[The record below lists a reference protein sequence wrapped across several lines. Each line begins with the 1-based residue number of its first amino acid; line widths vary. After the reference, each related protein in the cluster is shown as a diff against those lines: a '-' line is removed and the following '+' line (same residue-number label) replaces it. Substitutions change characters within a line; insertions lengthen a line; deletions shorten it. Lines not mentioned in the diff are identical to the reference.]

1 MKDYLISITVKNE
14 PGVLMR
20 ISNLFS
26 KRAYNIDSLTVGEA
40 EDNKF
45 AKITIS
51 TYADEGVKDQII
63 SQLEKMYVVS
73 SVQLL
78 TDDKTFAR
86 ELMLVQ
92 IKSNNES
99 QTSLIKIACDNSAKI
114 VNVSDNSI
122 MFEIS
127 GDRKT
132 LNNFLKL
139 LKPFGDAK
147 FSRTG
152 VTAMSL

>member
-1 MKDYLISITVKNE
+1 MKDYLISLIVKNE

-40 EDNKF
+40 EDDKY

-51 TYADEGVKDQII
+51 TRADDGVKDQII
-63 SQLEKMYVVS
+63 SQLEKMYVVN

-78 TDDKTFAR
+78 SEDNTLAR
-86 ELMLVQ
+86 ELMLVNVNP
-92 IKSNNES
+92 SAES
-99 QTSLIKIACDNSAKI
+99 LTSLIKIACDNSAK
-114 VNVSDNSI
+114 VVSVSESCVLI
-122 MFEIS
+122 EIS
-127 GDRKT
+127 GDKNT
-132 LNNFLKL
+132 LNNFLNL

-152 VTAMSL
+152 VTAISI